1 MNSME
6 ASIGVG
12 NLKVSNTRRRIFPLR
27 LLIISLLTLGI
38 WEDYLKLGD
47 NN

>member
-6 ASIGVG
+6 APIGVG

-38 WEDYLKLGD
+38 WEDYSRLADD
-47 NN
+47 N